1 MSIAANT
8 LTVTCIIH
16 ASAEEVFKAWIT
28 PKLLQRWGPERATV
42 DAKVG
47 GHYRFETS
55 AEENSKLLHVVT
67 GEYKQLVPAHL
78 LVKSWVYEGPMEPGK
93 KVETLVTVNFN
104 ELEPKV
110 VELIVTEEGPS
121 LADEET
127 REAGEQ
133 AWKDALKM
141 LEILCSAK

>member
-1 MSIAANT
+1 MPSPSHA
-8 LTVTCIIH
+8 LTVTYTIH
-16 ASAEEVFKAWIT
+16 ASAQEVFKAWIT
-28 PKLLQRWGPERATV
+28 PQLLQRWGPERATV

-47 GHYRFETS
+47 GRFRFETA
-55 AEENSKLLHVVT
+55 AEENSKLQHVVT

-78 LVKSWVYEGPMEPGK
+78 LVQSWIYEGPMSPGN

-110 VELIVTEEGPS
+110 VEVIVTEEGPS

-127 REAGEQ
+127 RESGEQ
-133 AWKDALKM
+133 AWKEALKM
-141 LEILCSAK
+141 LEILCSSR